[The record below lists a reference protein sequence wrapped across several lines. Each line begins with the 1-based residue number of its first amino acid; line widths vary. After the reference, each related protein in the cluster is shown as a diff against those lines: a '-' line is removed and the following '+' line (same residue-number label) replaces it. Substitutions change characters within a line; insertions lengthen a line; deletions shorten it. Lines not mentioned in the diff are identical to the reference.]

1 MEDFKTEISDRKM
14 AEEIEHEEEDEERE
28 EHYEGPWWHFPPMRN
43 ALISG
48 FLLAAGFILSYSGAA
63 PYSISITFYI
73 AAVLF
78 GASHWGREAIEAIG
92 KLRVNIDVL
101 MAVATVGAG
110 IMNLWEEAATLA
122 FLYGGAEALEEY
134 VYDRTRSAI
143 RALLDLAPKEAHVLK
158 DGRELTI
165 PATELA
171 VRDVFLVRPGESI
184 PTDGVINRG
193 SSTLDESPVTGE
205 SAPVEKDKGSH
216 VFAGTMNLTGAI
228 EVKATHTFEDNSL
241 SRIIHLV
248 EEAQEQK
255 TGAQRFIDKFGR
267 YYSPGVLV
275 GSLVL
280 LLVPPLFGADLW
292 VWAQRAITLAVAGAP
307 CALVMST
314 PVAVAAAIG
323 RAGKRGVLIKGGL
336 FLERL
341 GGVTT
346 VVFDKTGTLTIG
358 RPEVTDV
365 IPLSDMSREEVLKL
379 AAAVERLSEHPLA
392 RAIVRKAELENIV
405 APESE
410 GFRALT
416 GAGAF
421 ATVNGQVIQI
431 GNLVLF
437 EELKSDL
444 AAVNSILDGLQNQ
457 GKTVVLVGKNQKVV
471 GLMALR
477 DQVRPRAREAL
488 DSLRRAG
495 VRRIVMLTGDTDQTA
510 KAIGRELGITEVRAR
525 LKPEDK
531 VKAVREL
538 EAGGGKVAMVGD
550 GINDAP
556 ALAAASVGIAM
567 GTGGTDAAIE
577 AADVALMGDD
587 LRGVVYALQTGR
599 RAVGIMRQNIA
610 FSIILLAILIPSAV
624 AGVLTIAWAVIAHEG
639 AELLAVANGLRARV

>member
-1 MEDFKTEISDRKM
+1 MEDFKTEKSDPKL
-14 AEEIEHEEEDEERE
+14 AEEIEREEEERGEEDEERK
-28 EHYEGPWWHFPPMRN
+28 EHYEGPWWRFPPMRN

-73 AAVLF
+73 VAVLF

-101 MAVATVGAG
+101 MAVATVGAA

-193 SSTLDESPVTGE
+193 GTTLDESAVTGE
-205 SAPVEKDKGSH
+205 SAPAEKEKGAQ

-228 EVKATHTFEDNSL
+228 EVEATRTFADNSL

-267 YYSPGVLV
+267 YYSPGVLL
-275 GSLVL
+275 GSFVL
-280 LLVPPLFGADLW
+280 LVVPPLFVGDLW
-292 VWAQRAITLAVAGAP
+292 IWAQRAITLAVAGAP

-346 VVFDKTGTLTIG
+346 VVFDKTGTLTLG

-365 IPLSDMSREEVLKL
+365 IPLSGVSQEEVLKL
-379 AAAVERLSEHPLA
+379 AAAVERFSEHPLA
-392 RAIVRKAELENIV
+392 RAIVR
-405 APESE
+405 
-410 GFRALT
+410 
-416 GAGAF
+416 
-421 ATVNGQVIQI
+421 
-431 GNLVLF
+431 
-437 EELKSDL
+437 
-444 AAVNSILDGLQNQ
+444 
-457 GKTVVLVGKNQKVV
+457 
-471 GLMALR
+471 
-477 DQVRPRAREAL
+477 
-488 DSLRRAG
+488 
-495 VRRIVMLTGDTDQTA
+495 
-510 KAIGRELGITEVRAR
+510 
-525 LKPEDK
+525 
-531 VKAVREL
+531 
-538 EAGGGKVAMVGD
+538 
-550 GINDAP
+550 
-556 ALAAASVGIAM
+556 
-567 GTGGTDAAIE
+567 
-577 AADVALMGDD
+577 
-587 LRGVVYALQTGR
+587 RGVFT
-599 RAVGIMRQNIA
+599 
-610 FSIILLAILIPSAV
+610 
-624 AGVLTIAWAVIAHEG
+624 
-639 AELLAVANGLRARV
+639 